1 MTTISSS
8 STGAFFERA
17 RLDIKDLR
25 SKAED
30 LQSQL
35 GSGSKLTRSSD
46 NPVAA
51 SRLRSLSR
59 LETLSQIDTANASRA
74 NADLTLADTAMS
86 DMADAIIRA
95 RELATQAASS
105 TVTGDQRKAIAAE
118 LDQIGANLLM
128 LSNARDS
135 NGHAL
140 FGGESTGDA
149 YKLDASGK
157 ATYVGTGRSE
167 ELPLGEGQS
176 VTRSLTGPQFLN
188 FTGKD
193 GTATDVMATVKAL
206 SDVLKTGAAG
216 VTTAA
221 SDALADLQTGLDTLS
236 TGQTVVGTR
245 LAWIELTGERR
256 IDLSELR
263 SAEEAEIGAPD
274 IASTMMRL
282 QETLT
287 VLDASQAS
295 FSRLANLN
303 LFDQLR

>member
-1 MTTISSS
+1 MTTIST
-8 STGAFFERA
+8 STGAFFDKSRT
-17 RLDIKDLR
+17 DMKSLR
-25 SKAED
+25 SQAES

-35 GSGSKLTRSSD
+35 SSSSRLDRSSD

-59 LETLSQIDTANASRA
+59 QETLSQIDTANASRA
-74 NADLTLADTAMS
+74 NADLTLADSAMS

-95 RELATQAASS
+95 QELATQAASS
-105 TVTGDQRKAIAAE
+105 TLTGEQRSAIGTE
-118 LDQIGANLLM
+118 LEQINQNLLA

-135 NGHAL
+135 SGHAL
-140 FGGESTGDA
+140 FGGETSGDA

-157 ATYVGTGRSE
+157 ATYVGTGAPE

-176 VTRSLTGPQFLN
+176 VTRSMTGPQFLS
-188 FTGKD
+188 FTGKN
-193 GTATDVMATVKAL
+193 GSATDVMATVKAL
-206 SDVLKTGAAG
+206 SDALKTGSATGA
-216 VTTAA
+216 AA

-256 IDLSELR
+256 TDLSQLR
-263 SAEEAEIGAPD
+263 STEQADIGGTD
-274 IASTMMRL
+274 IASTMARL

-287 VLDASQAS
+287 VLEASQAS
-295 FSRLANLN
+295 FSKLAGLS